1 VGNAPPPNS
10 TDALAAT
17 LYDELRAMAA
27 AYLSKE
33 PGGHT
38 LQPTALV
45 NEALL
50 RILGQQQGQ
59 AGNVWQNREQ
69 FLGVA
74 AICMRRVLV
83 DHARTRGREKRGG
96 GAVRLTLDESLATAE
111 AAGIDVL
118 DLDAALEEL
127 AASFPRQARVVEL
140 RSFAGLELEHI
151 GDVVGISLAQVKRD
165 WAFARAWLKARL
177 DRGSA
182 SPTKSPPAPGGDTPE
197 A

>member
-1 VGNAPPPNS
+1 
-10 TDALAAT
+10 
-17 LYDELRAMAA
+17 MAA
-27 AYLSKE
+27 AYLAKE
-33 PGGHT
+33 PDGHT

-59 AGNVWQNREQ
+59 ATNVWTNREQ

-83 DHARTRGREKRGG
+83 DHARARGRDKRGG
-96 GAVRLTLDESLATAE
+96 GAVRVSLDESMATAD
-111 AAGIDVL
+111 ACGIDVL
-118 DLDAALEEL
+118 DLDDALQEF
-127 AASFPRQARVVEL
+127 ARSFPRQARVVEL

-165 WAFARAWLKARL
+165 WTFARAWLKARL

-182 SPTKSPPAPGGDTPE
+182 SPTKADPGCSESPVEPA
-197 A
+197 